1 MWYPFLVQQE
11 FLAEKK
17 RVFFLLTKSVLMTVP
32 LAVSSALSQVQT
44 VPYWQ
49 GLVQA
54 TVALP
59 ALLSQQAFLLL
70 MFPTHAQNDLSAV
83 GEQAAVLHESANL
96 DAGAD
101 AQARQH
107 SVHIPASWAVG
118 YLWAVSYTHLTLPT
132 ILRV

>member
-17 RVFFLLTKSVLMTVP
+17 QAVFLLAEFVLMAAP
-32 LAVSSALSQVQT
+32 SGSSQVQT
-44 VPYWQ
+44 VPCWQ
-49 GLVQA
+49 EIVQA
-54 TVALP
+54 TVVLP
-59 ALLSQQAFLLL
+59 VLLSQQAFSLL

-118 YLWAVSYTHLTLPT
+118 YLREEQASP
-132 ILRV
+132 

>member
-1 MWYPFLVQQE
+1 MWYPVLAWQAV
-11 FLAEKK
+11 LAERKQS
-17 RVFFLLTKSVLMTVP
+17 VFLLAEFVLMAAP
-32 LAVSSALSQVQT
+32 SGSSQVQT
-44 VPYWQ
+44 VPCWQ
-49 GLVQA
+49 EIVQA
-54 TVALP
+54 TVVLP
-59 ALLSQQAFLLL
+59 VLLSQQAFLLL

-118 YLWAVSYTHLTLPT
+118 YLWEEQASP
-132 ILRV
+132 

>member
-11 FLAEKK
+11 FLAERKQAA
-17 RVFFLLTKSVLMTVP
+17 FLLAESVLMAAP
-32 LAVSSALSQVQT
+32 SGSSQVQT
-44 VPYWQ
+44 VPCWQ
-49 GLVQA
+49 EIVQA
-54 TVALP
+54 TVVLP
-59 ALLSQQAFLLL
+59 VLLSQQAFLLL
-70 MFPTHAQNDLSAV
+70 MFPTHAQNDLAAV

-118 YLWAVSYTHLTLPT
+118 YLREEQASP
-132 ILRV
+132 

>member
-1 MWYPFLVQQE
+1 MWYPVLAWQAV
-11 FLAEKK
+11 LAERKQS
-17 RVFFLLTKSVLMTVP
+17 VFLLAESVLMAAP
-32 LAVSSALSQVQT
+32 SGSSQVQT
-44 VPYWQ
+44 VPCW
-49 GLVQA
+49 LEIFQA
-54 TVALP
+54 TVVLP
-59 ALLSQQAFLLL
+59 VLLSQQAFLLL

-118 YLWAVSYTHLTLPT
+118 YLREEQASP
-132 ILRV
+132 

>member
-1 MWYPFLVQQE
+1 MWHPVLAWQAVFAERKQSVFL
-11 FLAEKK
+11 LAE
-17 RVFFLLTKSVLMTVP
+17 SVLMAAP
-32 LAVSSALSQVQT
+32 SGSSQVQT
-44 VPYWQ
+44 VPCWKM
-49 GLVQA
+49 LVQA
-54 TVALP
+54 SVALLV
-59 ALLSQQAFLLL
+59 LLSQQAFSLL

-118 YLWAVSYTHLTLPT
+118 YLREEQASP
-132 ILRV
+132 

>member
-1 MWYPFLVQQE
+1 MWYPFLAWQAV
-11 FLAEKK
+11 LAERKQS
-17 RVFFLLTKSVLMTVP
+17 VFLLAESVLMAAP
-32 LAVSSALSQVQT
+32 SGSSQVQA
-44 VPYWQ
+44 VPCWQ
-49 GLVQA
+49 EIVQA
-54 TVALP
+54 TVVLP
-59 ALLSQQAFLLL
+59 VLLSQQAFLLL

-118 YLWAVSYTHLTLPT
+118 YLREEQASP
-132 ILRV
+132 